1 MENLIDDYLDPS
13 SSENESTNGESNDK
27 FVGN

>member
-1 MENLIDDYLDPS
+1 MENLIDDLDPS

-27 FVGN
+27 FVEN